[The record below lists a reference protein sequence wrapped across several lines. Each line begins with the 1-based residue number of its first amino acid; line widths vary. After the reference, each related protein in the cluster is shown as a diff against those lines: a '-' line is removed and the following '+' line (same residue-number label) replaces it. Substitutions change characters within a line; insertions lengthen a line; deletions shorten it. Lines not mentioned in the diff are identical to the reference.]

1 MIGSF
6 TFENLP
12 CRVVFGSG
20 TLSAAKAEIERLGG
34 KRALVLTTPHQEAE
48 GMRLGSS
55 LGSLY
60 AGIFSG
66 ATMHT
71 PVEATDRAIAVMK
84 KCGADCVIALGGGS
98 TTGLGKALAL
108 RTGVNQLCIP
118 TTYAGSEMT
127 PILGETKDGLK
138 TTVRDP
144 AVLPETVIYDV
155 DLTLTLPVGLAVS
168 SGINAIAHAVEAL
181 YARDTNPVT
190 SLKAQQR
197 LSD

>member
-20 TLSAAKAEIERLGG
+20 TLSAATAEVQRLGG
-34 KRALVLTTPHQEAE
+34 QRALVLTTPQQEAE
-48 GMRLGSS
+48 GRKLGPS
-55 LGSLY
+55 LGSLF

-71 PVEATDRAIAVMK
+71 PVEVTEQALAVMK
-84 KCGADCVIALGGGS
+84 ECDADCVVSLGGGS

-118 TTYAGSEMT
+118 TTNAGSEMT
-127 PILGETKDGLK
+127 PILGETKHG
-138 TTVRDP
+138 P
-144 AVLPETVIYDV
+144 
-155 DLTLTLPVGLAVS
+155 
-168 SGINAIAHAVEAL
+168 H
-181 YARDTNPVT
+181 
-190 SLKAQQR
+190 Q
-197 LSD
+197 